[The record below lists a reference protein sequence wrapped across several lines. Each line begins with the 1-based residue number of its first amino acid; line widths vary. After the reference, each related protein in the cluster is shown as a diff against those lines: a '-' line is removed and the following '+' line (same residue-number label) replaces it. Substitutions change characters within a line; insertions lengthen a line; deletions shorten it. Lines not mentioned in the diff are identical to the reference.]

1 MENTQ
6 LNLACIFFAIFLQE
20 RRSNKNTVIL
30 LGLNLKSAGNYRCEV
45 SAEAPLFNTVSQRSR
60 MEVIVLPNSRP
71 RISGGQH
78 TYHVGDW
85 VRVNCTSD
93 KSKPAAD
100 LQWYINGRE
109 VSTKKDKQCPNKA
122 KKGLIRRKDT
132 FEQFCC
138 HHYENKSTKTSRLLD
153 Y

>member
-1 MENTQ
+1 
-6 LNLACIFFAIFLQE
+6 
-20 RRSNKNTVIL
+20 
-30 LGLNLKSAGNYRCEV
+30 
-45 SAEAPLFNTVSQRSR
+45 

-109 VSTKKDKQCPNKA
+109 VSIKKIQILVYIDVEFGQPC
-122 KKGLIRRKDT
+122 KGPSAT
-132 FEQFCC
+132 FRGGGGTQ
-138 HHYENKSTKTSRLLD
+138 L
-153 Y
+153 

>member
-1 MENTQ
+1 
-6 LNLACIFFAIFLQE
+6 
-20 RRSNKNTVIL
+20 
-30 LGLNLKSAGNYRCEV
+30 
-45 SAEAPLFNTVSQRSR
+45 

-122 KKGLIRRKDT
+122 KKVAVNH
-132 FEQFCC
+132 FETVHF
-138 HHYENKSTKTSRLLD
+138 ENAPFETGFL
-153 Y
+153 

>member
-1 MENTQ
+1 MIILIKLFLNTTLFWTGFTLSTNYGQ
-6 LNLACIFFAIFLQE
+6 SFAKNVRAHESRPLIHKFLT
-20 RRSNKNTVIL
+20 K
-30 LGLNLKSAGNYRCEV
+30 
-45 SAEAPLFNTVSQRSR
+45 RSR
-60 MEVIVLPNSRP
+60 MGVIVLPNSRP

-109 VSTKKDKQCPNKA
+109 VCTKNNQILIYQRSCPYVGFTVSYRGIKQKVITQANDYRRVKA
-122 KKGLIRRKDT
+122 YT
-132 FEQFCC
+132 P
-138 HHYENKSTKTSRLLD
+138 
-153 Y
+153 